1 MTTKVLSQL
10 TEVDIMTQRVLKRS
24 KIEDLQEKAEKFS
37 GKKSLETDFEVW
49 KDYISKLLEELSIHH
64 VELEMQNDEL
74 HLAQEKLAVEK
85 QKYQDLYDFAPIAYI
100 TLDEVGII
108 TQLNY
113 AAARLLGK
121 PREFLQSNS
130 IFPFL
135 AEDSKSKF
143 RLIAKNAFENGEMQ
157 GGELIFLSHNNERI
171 YTKVQLM
178 VYLEKNIF
186 QEFCWITITDITL
199 QKQAE
204 QALRISEEKF
214 RSYVESANDIVY
226 SLDTDGIFSYLSPNI
241 TDSLGYSPEELMGNS
256 FVPIIHPEDVEKCI
270 NFVKLVVESKKKQ
283 SGIEY
288 RVRHK
293 NGNWRWHTSNASPLL
308 DKDGNC
314 IAYLGISRDITEQ
327 KNTEQE
333 LRELNATKD
342 KFFSII
348 SHDLKGPI
356 SSIVGMLEIFKDTF
370 PDEKKQ
376 PITFTYQSA
385 KQTLLLLENLLL
397 WSRSQTNRAKFNPE
411 MTDIKW
417 MLNDIILF
425 EKYVAA
431 DKKQIT
437 IQTDFHMETIFVY
450 ADVEMVK
457 IVIRNLLSNAV
468 KFTHTGGEITIGCK
482 PMENDKLL
490 FYISDT
496 GVGISPENQENLF
509 KIDKSISSRGTK
521 DEKGTGLGLI
531 LCKEFVEKNKGTIF
545 LESEKNRGTI
555 FYFTLCTKPF

>member
-1 MTTKVLSQL
+1 
-10 TEVDIMTQRVLKRS
+10 MTQRVLKRS